1 MNKQEKLSVALST
14 VIKHLDK
21 LSDAELHMLYFK
33 SWALLM
39 EREKKETEE

>member
-14 VIKHLDK
+14 IIKHLDK

-39 EREKKETEE
+39 ERENKEDEE

>member
-21 LSDAELHMLYFK
+21 LSDAELHMIYFK

-39 EREKKETEE
+39 ERENKESE

>member
-21 LSDAELHMLYFK
+21 LSDAELHMIYFK

-39 EREKKETEE
+39 ERENKENEE

>member
-21 LSDAELHMLYFK
+21 LSDAELHILYFK
-33 SWALLM
+33 SWTLLM
-39 EREKKETEE
+39 ERDGKEGEE